1 MSANQAPGGDQA
13 PGGEQGDG
21 QATAI
26 IGLRP
31 WHEWLASPAGR
42 YVLEWEQACYDHA
55 VADLFGYV
63 ALQLSLP
70 GLDTLRN
77 NRMPSRLYGLTRA
90 DAAGGGTVAGR
101 SVLIED
107 NSELPFRDQSVD
119 LVTLPHVLEF
129 SGDPH
134 QLLREVDRVLRPEG
148 RVVVTGFNPISLWG
162 MRSAIPAG
170 LLRPFLPRES
180 QMIALPRLR
189 DWFKLLSFEFER
201 GRYGCYRPP
210 CRSERWLERTRFMEA
225 AGDRW
230 WPICG
235 ALYSVSAV
243 KRVRAMRLVGP
254 VWAKPTRRSAR
265 AVPVASPQ
273 FEPGEATPIPRRAP
287 DERRG

>member
-1 MSANQAPGGDQA
+1 MSVDQTPDGGNGRRDA
-13 PGGEQGDG
+13 S
-21 QATAI
+21 I
-26 IGLRP
+26 IGPQP

-42 YVLEWEQACYDHA
+42 YVLEWEQTCYDKA
-55 VADLFGYV
+55 VADIFGYV
-63 ALQLSLP
+63 AVQLSLP
-70 GLDTLRN
+70 ELDTLRN
-77 NRMPSRLYGLTRA
+77 NRMPSRLYGLTRS
-90 DAAGGGTVAGR
+90 DAAAGEVAVAR

-107 NSELPFRDQSVD
+107 NGELPFRDQSVD
-119 LVTLPHVLEF
+119 LVTLPHVVEF
-129 SGDPH
+129 SSDPH

-148 RVVVTGFNPISLWG
+148 RVVLTGFNPISLWG
-162 MRSAIPAG
+162 MRGLVPTG

-210 CRSERWLERTRFMEA
+210 CRSDRWLERTRFMEA

-254 VWAKPTRRSAR
+254 VWQPARRSAR
-265 AVPVASPQ
+265 AVPVAAPQ
-273 FEPGEATPIPRRAP
+273 FGPHESSTIPRR
-287 DERRG
+287 R

>member
-1 MSANQAPGGDQA
+1 MSANQASDGEPGA
-13 PGGEQGDG
+13 S
-21 QATAI
+21 I
-26 IGLRP
+26 IGLQP
-31 WHEWLASPAGR
+31 WREWLAAPAGR
-42 YVLEWEQACYDHA
+42 YVLAWEQACYDRA

-70 GLDTLRN
+70 ELDTLRN
-77 NRMPSRLYGLTRA
+77 NRIPSRLYGLTRA
-90 DAAGGGTVAGR
+90 DAAAAGAAVTQ
-101 SVLIED
+101 SLLLED
-107 NSELPFRDQSVD
+107 NGELPFRDQSVD

-129 SGDPH
+129 SSDPH

-162 MRSAIPAG
+162 IRSAVPSR

-210 CRSERWLERTRFMEA
+210 CRSDRWLERTRFMEA

-235 ALYSVSAV
+235 ALYSISAV

-254 VWAKPTRRSAR
+254 AWKPARRSAR
-265 AVPVASPQ
+265 AVAVASPQ
-273 FEPGEATPIPRRAP
+273 FGPRETSTVPRRRSDDQSA
-287 DERRG
+287 